1 MTLMEQ
7 KTHEI
12 KFLELQI
19 KSINS
24 KIIGDFAALP
34 PDLVMA
40 KKRLFELQQNVK
52 ALKQGKEGPTEQ
64 IVQQQ
69 QSQ

>member
-34 PDLVMA
+34 PDVVMA
-40 KKRLFELQQNVK
+40 KKKLFELEQNVK
-52 ALKQGKEGPTEQ
+52 ALKQG
-64 IVQQQ
+64 
-69 QSQ
+69 